1 LHGTLGRGRLLAAL
15 PAIIHKEHVMGEI
28 KNFAG
33 REAMAKIKD
42 IADGQVGM
50 LCTFTADQSMDT
62 RPMATL
68 RIADDGTL
76 WFFSRKD
83 SQENQQIVA
92 NPAVQLIYAL
102 PNKSEFLALEGTASV
117 SHDQKQIDEL
127 WIPTAKAWFP
137 DGKDDPRLTLITVT
151 LNGGRYWDTQ
161 HGKMISLAK
170 IAIGAVTGKPMD
182 DGIRGA
188 LKV

>member
-1 LHGTLGRGRLLAAL
+1 
-15 PAIIHKEHVMGEI
+15 
-28 KNFAG
+28 
-33 REAMAKIKD
+33 
-42 IADGQVGM
+42 
-50 LCTFTADQSMDT
+50 
-62 RPMATL
+62 MATL
-68 RIADDGTL
+68 RIAADDGTF
-76 WFFSRKD
+76 WFFSHKD

-102 PNKSEFLALEGTASV
+102 SNKSELLALEGTASV
-117 SHDQKQIDEL
+117 SHDQKKIDAL
-127 WIPTAKAWFP
+127 WTPIAKVWFP
-137 DGKDDPRLTLITVT
+137 DGKDDPRLTLITVP

-182 DGIRGA
+182 DGVKGA